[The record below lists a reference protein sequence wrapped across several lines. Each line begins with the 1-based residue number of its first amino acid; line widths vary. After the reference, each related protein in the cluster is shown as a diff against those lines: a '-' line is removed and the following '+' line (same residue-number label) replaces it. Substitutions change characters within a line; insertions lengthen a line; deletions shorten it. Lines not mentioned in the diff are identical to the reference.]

1 MGHRFEQL
9 MVEQCAPTLAGVKV
23 GSLFRIN
30 GLAEART
37 SIRFWDQTLAPL
49 GLRVT
54 ALKECHRSDA
64 CMVYVYRENW
74 LRRHLR
80 KPRISE
86 FLESLGYDTS
96 QGIEMLHQLSHR
108 FCLEQE
114 YPHEIGVFLGY
125 PLEDVIGFITH
136 RGRNFTCCGQWKCY
150 GDPAAAQKRFQR
162 YRDCTAE
169 LKQRYDQGEALHQLV
184 AAAA

>member
-1 MGHRFEQL
+1 MSHRFEQL
-9 MVEQCAPTLAGVKV
+9 LVEQCAPTLAGVKV
-23 GSLFRIN
+23 GSLFRIS
-30 GLAEART
+30 GLDQARA
-37 SIRFWDQTLAPL
+37 SIRFWDRSLSPL

-64 CMVYVYRENW
+64 CMVYVDRESW
-74 LRRHLR
+74 LRRHLG

-86 FLESLGYDTS
+86 FLDSLGYDTA
-96 QGIEMLHQLSHR
+96 QGVGMLQQLSQR

-136 RGRNFTCCGQWKCY
+136 QGRNFTCCGQWKCY
-150 GDPAAAQKRFQR
+150 GDPAEAQKRFAC
-162 YRDCTAE
+162 YRTCTAA
-169 LKQRYDQGEALHQLV
+169 LKERYGRGIPLKELV
-184 AAAA
+184 A

>member
-1 MGHRFEQL
+1 MSHRFEQL
-9 MVEQCAPTLAGVKV
+9 LVEQCAPTLAGVKV
-23 GSLFRIN
+23 GSLFRIS
-30 GLAEART
+30 GLDQARA
-37 SIRFWDQTLAPL
+37 SIRFWDRSLSPL

-64 CMVYVYRENW
+64 CMVYVYRESW
-74 LRRHLR
+74 LRRHLG

-86 FLESLGYDTS
+86 FLDSLGYDTA
-96 QGIEMLHQLSHR
+96 QGVGMLQQLSQR

-150 GDPAAAQKRFQR
+150 GDPTEAQKRFQR
-162 YRDCTAE
+162 YRDCTAD